1 MYSLADLDS
10 IFVDPQE
17 SINQTFESQTLE
29 SSFEL
34 PKFDMEMPDDFLKDV
49 ILEPGLDHNLL
60 DVDNIFGDSMVTE
73 SANNDILEADQLLV
87 DSYLCKPE
95 PEQKN

>member
-1 MYSLADLDS
+1 
-10 IFVDPQE
+10 
-17 SINQTFESQTLE
+17 
-29 SSFEL
+29 
-34 PKFDMEMPDDFLKDV
+34 MEMPDDFLKDV

-60 DVDNIFGDSMVTE
+60 DVDNIFGDSMMTE
-73 SANNDILEADQLLV
+73 SANNTTILDADELLV